1 MFLVDTNIC
10 IYFMKNSYPKLT
22 ERLLSH
28 SPSELSI
35 SAVTVYELEYG
46 ASKSGWGEKNR
57 QKLAMFLAPFE
68 ILPFTSEDAIT
79 AGRIRAFLMKQG
91 TPIGPYD
98 IQIAAQ
104 SVARGLTVVTHNS
117 DEFSRVPEIM
127 LEDWID

>member
-1 MFLVDTNIC
+1 MFLLDTNIC

-57 QKLAMFLAPFE
+57 QMSTDRMADQSTHVRM
-68 ILPFTSEDAIT
+68 TIT
-79 AGRIRAFLMKQG
+79 
-91 TPIGPYD
+91 
-98 IQIAAQ
+98 
-104 SVARGLTVVTHNS
+104 
-117 DEFSRVPEIM
+117 
-127 LEDWID
+127 